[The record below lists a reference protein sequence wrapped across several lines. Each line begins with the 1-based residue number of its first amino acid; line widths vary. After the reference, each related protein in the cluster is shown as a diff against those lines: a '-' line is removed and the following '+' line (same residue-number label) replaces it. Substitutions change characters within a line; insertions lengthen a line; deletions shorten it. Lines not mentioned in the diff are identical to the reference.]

1 MCMKKME
8 CLPFPSLADGSDSL
22 DVSLAF
28 GCSYVVMVY
37 MPYSKM
43 AVQKLF
49 FHLHVNNFIIT
60 SLPHQCVL
68 KKKKNLS
75 EMKEGGGINTDK
87 RIILE

>member
-1 MCMKKME
+1 MKQME
-8 CLPFPSLADGSDSL
+8 CLQFPCLADVSDSL

-37 MPYSKM
+37 IPYSKM
-43 AVQKLF
+43 TVQKLF
-49 FHLHVNNFIIT
+49 FRLHVNNYYPLCLINV
-60 SLPHQCVL
+60 P
-68 KKKKNLS
+68 KKNKNLS

>member
-8 CLPFPSLADGSDSL
+8 CLQFPSLADGSDSL

-49 FHLHVNNFIIT
+49 FHLHVNNNFIIT
-60 SLPHQCVL
+60 LFASSMCL
-68 KKKKNLS
+68 KKKK
-75 EMKEGGGINTDK
+75 E
-87 RIILE
+87 

>member
-1 MCMKKME
+1 MKKME
-8 CLPFPSLADGSDSL
+8 CLQFPSLAGGSDSL
-22 DVSLAF
+22 DVSLSF

-49 FHLHVNNFIIT
+49 FRLHVDNYYPLCLINV
-60 SLPHQCVL
+60 S
-68 KKKKNLS
+68 KKKNKNLS